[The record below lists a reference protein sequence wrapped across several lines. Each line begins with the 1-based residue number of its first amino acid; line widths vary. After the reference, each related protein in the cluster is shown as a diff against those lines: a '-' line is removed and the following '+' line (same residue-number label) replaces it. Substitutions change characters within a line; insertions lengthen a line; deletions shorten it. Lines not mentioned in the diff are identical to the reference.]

1 MNPLF
6 KRGYTLV
13 FFDCLYTLIGRAD
26 VTNRLFASSTKIDLC
41 AYNRCDSIDNVQR
54 METRIAVDLKVFRRR
69 SGLRQADVAHLLGVH
84 RTQVSKFERGV
95 REPSIEH
102 VTILCLIYGLRLPD
116 FCVAARPQ
124 FERVLAER
132 LQTLP
137 VAKENTTETP
147 REQTIQALT
156 EQLADLPAMYDG

>member
-1 MNPLF
+1 
-6 KRGYTLV
+6 
-13 FFDCLYTLIGRAD
+13 
-26 VTNRLFASSTKIDLC
+26 
-41 AYNRCDSIDNVQR
+41 

-69 SGLRQADVAHLLGVH
+69 SGLSQADVAHLLGVH

-124 FERVLAER
+124 FETVLAER

-137 VAKENTTETP
+137 EDERNTTETA
-147 REQTIQALT
+147 RVQTIQTLT
-156 EQLADLPAMYDG
+156 EQLADLPAAYGV

>member
-1 MNPLF
+1 
-6 KRGYTLV
+6 
-13 FFDCLYTLIGRAD
+13 
-26 VTNRLFASSTKIDLC
+26 
-41 AYNRCDSIDNVQR
+41 

-69 SGLRQADVAHLLGVH
+69 SGLNQADVAHLLGVH
-84 RTQVSKFERGV
+84 RTQISKFERGV

-124 FERVLAER
+124 FEQALAER

-137 VAKENTTETP
+137 VDEGSTSETS
-147 REQTIQALT
+147 REQTIQALSDHLVGLT
-156 EQLADLPAMYDG
+156 AEYDA